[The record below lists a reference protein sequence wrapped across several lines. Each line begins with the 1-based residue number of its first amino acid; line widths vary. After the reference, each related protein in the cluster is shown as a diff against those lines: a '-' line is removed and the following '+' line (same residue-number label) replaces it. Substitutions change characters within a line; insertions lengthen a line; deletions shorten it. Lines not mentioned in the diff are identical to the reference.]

1 MEWFM
6 FEVMQKILMN
16 GKDMVQKVGHIKT
29 ACLTLSA
36 VKLGM
41 KEKMN
46 TEVEV
51 VLYPLQMEIT

>member
-1 MEWFM
+1 MAWFM
-6 FEVMQKILMN
+6 FEVMLKILIS
-16 GKDMVQKVGHIKT
+16 GKSMVPKGGHIKT

-51 VLYPLQMEIT
+51 ALYPLQMEIT

>member
-1 MEWFM
+1 M

-16 GKDMVQKVGHIKT
+16 GKDMVQKGGHIKT

-51 VLYPLQMEIT
+51 ALYPLQMEIT